1 MSGYGR
7 AHSPLPVITSIASA
21 LPGNRATQGEIRDHF
36 GALFPLAGRRLDAAM
51 TCFDT
56 AEVESRY
63 SVLPLSELTRPRT
76 LTETMALYA
85 EHARALAQRAVERCL
100 ARAGLTG
107 SRIDLVIAVSCTGI
121 MMPSLDAHLIGALA
135 MRPDVRRLPITELGC
150 VGGAAAI
157 ARAHDYLVGH
167 PDGVVLVV
175 AVELPSLNF
184 QPRDVTPDNLIS
196 SALFGDGAAAVLML
210 GDRAG
215 GASARPDA
223 AEGGGHREGARATP
237 VRVIGTH
244 CHTIPNSTHALGFDL
259 RDDGFHTV
267 LSREIP
273 ALLRAATGELFQ
285 KLAAKGGATV
295 RDLRAFVLHPGGKR
309 ILSAVQ
315 EALGL
320 DSRDT
325 WPSWDVLRQYGNQ
338 SSASVLFVLERWM
351 AKPPA
356 PGTLGAMAAFGPG
369 LTAESALLQWT

>member
-1 MSGYGR
+1 MS
-7 AHSPLPVITSIASA
+7 T
-21 LPGNRATQGEIRDHF
+21 
-36 GALFPLAGRRLDAAM
+36 
-51 TCFDT
+51 FDT

-63 SVLPLSELTRPRT
+63 SVLPLREMTRQRT

-85 EHARALAQRAVERCL
+85 EHARALAQRA
-100 ARAGLTG
+100 AGLCLERANVAG
-107 SRIDLVIAVSCTGI
+107 ARIDLVIAVSCTGI

-150 VGGAAAI
+150 VGGAAAVS
-157 ARAHDYLVGH
+157 RAHDFLVGH
-167 PDGVVLVV
+167 TEGVVLVV

-184 QPRDVTPDNLIS
+184 QARDVSADNLIS
-196 SALFGDGAAAVLML
+196 SALFGDGAVALLMF
-210 GDRAG
+210 GDRVGGVPSRA
-215 GASARPDA
+215 GAS
-223 AEGGGHREGARATP
+223 EGGGDRVGERTAP
-237 VRVIGTH
+237 VRVLGTH
-244 CHTIPNSTHALGFDL
+244 CHTIPNSTHVLGFDL

-273 ALLRAATGELFQ
+273 ALLRAAAGDLFQ

-295 RDLRAFVLHPGGKR
+295 RDIRAFVLHPGGKR

-320 DSRDT
+320 DMRDVQ
-325 WPSWDVLRQYGNQ
+325 PSWDVLREYGNQ
-338 SSASVLFVLERWM
+338 SSAAVLFVLERWM
-351 AKPPA
+351 ARSPP